1 MNSALDLARR
11 GGRFVRGR
19 GSFGRGPATKLSSK
33 RIEYRPGELATV
45 LDIHGSIDGTSEARL
60 RGEMESLIK
69 AGAHQLILDCR
80 DVDFINSSGLGAIL
94 MFKDELARLGGAL
107 VLMHMSERALMV
119 IEMLG
124 FGPTLDIAENEAQ
137 ALELIADGTA

>member
-1 MNSALDLARR
+1 M
-11 GGRFVRGR
+11 
-19 GSFGRGPATKLSSK
+19 
-33 RIEYRPGELATV
+33 